1 MLPSDFGAQDGSATG
16 KIKKVSELKLWV
28 YRSATFDAGPDSS
41 NLDPIVMREADDA
54 TDTPTPLK
62 SDIYRLS
69 WADGYTIGEP
79 VMVRQSK
86 PMAMVVMALIRDL
99 SVA

>member
-1 MLPSDFGAQDGSATG
+1 
-16 KIKKVSELKLWV
+16 
-28 YRSATFDAGPDSS
+28 
-41 NLDPIVMREADDA
+41 MRAADDP

-62 SDIYRLS
+62 SYIYRLS
-69 WADGYTIGEP
+69 WPDGYTIGEP